1 MSWGKRIAILYGAF
15 VVMILF
21 LVFRTM
27 NEKVDLVSPDYYQQ
41 ELKFQE
47 QIDRQTQSASLNEQP
62 AIEVKEKNVAITF
75 PGAVA
80 TGNITGTIKFYRPS
94 DSSKDFT
101 AAIRLD
107 SSGMQMVPS
116 EKFTTGMYQAQLTW
130 SAGEKKYYN
139 EISLY
144 IP

>member
-1 MSWGKRIAILYGAF
+1 MSWGIRIAILYGAF
-15 VVMILF
+15 VTMILF

-27 NEKVDLVSPDYYQQ
+27 NEKVDLVSPDYYQN

-47 QIDRQTQSASLNEQP
+47 QIDRQKQSASLNEQP
-62 AIEVKEKNVAITF
+62 SIEVREKNVAVKF
-75 PGAVA
+75 PRSVVPS
-80 TGNITGTIKFYRPS
+80 TISGTIKFYRPS

-101 AAIRLD
+101 TDMQVD
-107 SSGMQMVPS
+107 SSGIQIVPS
-116 EKFTTGMYQAQLTW
+116 EKFIAGIYQVQLTW
-130 SAGEKKYYN
+130 SAGGKNYYN

>member
-1 MSWGKRIAILYGAF
+1 MNWGLRIAILYGAF
-15 VVMILF
+15 VAMILF
-21 LVFRTM
+21 LVFKTM
-27 NEKVDLVSPDYYQQ
+27 NEKVDLVSPDYYQK

-47 QIDRQTQSASLNEQP
+47 QIDMQTQSASLNEQP
-62 AIEVKEKNVAITF
+62 AIEITEKNIAIKF

-80 TGNITGTIKFYRPS
+80 KENISGTIKFYRPS

-101 AAIRLD
+101 TAMEVD
-107 SSGMQMVPS
+107 SSGIQIVPS
-116 EKFTTGMYQAQLTW
+116 DKFIKGIYEAQLTW
-130 SAGEKKYYN
+130 SAGGKNYYN